1 MIPPAGSVTHVID
14 VLCLGDVM
22 LDVHAR
28 SGALAHG
35 GDVHGKVAVRPG
47 GTSANAAVWAAWA
60 DVRAGVVAAV
70 GEDLV
75 GDLLVGSLEARGVD
89 VSGVV
94 RREAVSGVMLVVVE
108 EGDRSMVADRGANA
122 ALRPDDIVDPRAGA
136 ILISGYL
143 LLQEP
148 GHDVGLAALARAEAP
163 IVAVEAASW
172 PLVERRGAARFLD
185 ETASATLVFAND
197 DEANALVGLTG
208 ADAAKALGERYAI
221 AAVKHGA
228 GGATLCVEGT
238 IVSASGEAVREVDPT
253 GAGDAFDGV
262 LLAGL
267 ARGDDPSAALA
278 AACHAG
284 ALVAGSDG
292 QWPVEAPA

>member
-1 MIPPAGSVTHVID
+1 MRAPAWSPPS
-14 VLCLGDVM
+14 
-22 LDVHAR
+22 AR
-28 SGALAHG
+28 TWS
-35 GDVHGKVAVRPG
+35 
-47 GTSANAAVWAAWA
+47 
-60 DVRAGVVAAV
+60 
-70 GEDLV
+70 

-136 ILISGYL
+136 ILVSGYL

-148 GHDVGLAALARAEAP
+148 GHDVGLAALARADAP

-228 GGATLCVEGT
+228 AGATLCV
-238 IVSASGEAVREVDPT
+238 D
-253 GAGDAFDGV
+253 
-262 LLAGL
+262 
-267 ARGDDPSAALA
+267 GDDRAARPARPCARSTRRARATRSTASCSPGSHVATTRRRRSRPRATRGRSSPA
-278 AACHAG
+278 AT
-284 ALVAGSDG
+284 SK
-292 QWPVEAPA
+292 WPAEAPA